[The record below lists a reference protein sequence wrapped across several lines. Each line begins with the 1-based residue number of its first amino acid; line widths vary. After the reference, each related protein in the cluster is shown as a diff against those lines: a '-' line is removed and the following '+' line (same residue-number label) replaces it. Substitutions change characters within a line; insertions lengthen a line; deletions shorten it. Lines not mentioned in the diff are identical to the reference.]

1 MMSSVYQNILLGHS
15 KSLKFQ
21 MIEINYHYIELMFQS
36 LLVVETVGMETAYWF
51 CVVSGCLYM
60 YIQIEW
66 AA

>member
-1 MMSSVYQNILLGHS
+1 
-15 KSLKFQ
+15 